1 MTGREFL
8 ERYGVTLL
16 IVGLLALVIAILP
29 GNAVEN
35 TAGSLTDSGST
46 VDDGVGGD
54 DVAGPDIG
62 GGSGTGGGVT
72 TGGGGST
79 GSGGVPGVGGGSG
92 TSGGAS
98 GAPVAGSAGKA
109 IFGKGLCRSDG
120 RESGIGPTMPPCS
133 VLQGGNGGATSR
145 GVTKD
150 KITIVRYVGQQ
161 DPGTAAILEQA
172 KLRDPEN
179 VKQVGYE
186 GLRVYMNQH
195 YNTYGREVVF
205 RTLNASGKG
214 DNDEAMKADAVK
226 IANDIKAFGVV
237 DGSPDAPIPPVLARE
252 LAQRGVTCVCTTSLS
267 SRFYTQQPPYI
278 IGSGLPTSDE
288 YAVQAA
294 EFIGK
299 RLKGKKAQWAGDDIN
314 PAQRYRTMT
323 RKFGLIYIEGSNGR
337 VDPEGVRAKDLMVK
351 ALAKYGLKFAATAGY
366 IYEGGRNAQD
376 VTNVVAKMKNA
387 KVTTVLTLTDPLY
400 PIFITQEATRQGWF
414 PEWFVTGSGLSDT
427 TAAGR
432 LYDGVQWRHAFG
444 ISPLWVTWKT
454 AAKSGGHRAFHHG
467 APSQDIEAGGVL
479 IDIYAA
485 FVGTMF
491 TGIHM
496 AGPNLTPDNF
506 ARGMFSYP
514 KTGGKPALPL
524 VYWTREFPTA
534 GKDFT
539 EVWFDADRRGPD
551 ERGEMGTGMMMKV
564 SGGKRYRPGLWPST
578 NPKAFV
584 EDGHEIA
591 VSDDPKLSG
600 DLPHEQDGHTHT
612 GTCMSCPGYKTTGG
626 DGKP

>member
-16 IVGLLALVIAILP
+16 IVGLLALIIAVLP
-29 GNAVEN
+29 GNAVRN
-35 TAGSLTDSGST
+35 TAGSLTETGNSIDTPIG
-46 VDDGVGGD
+46 DG
-54 DVAGPDIG
+54 DVAAPGEIDDLTVGDGSSGGAG
-62 GGSGTGGGVT
+62 GGSGI
-72 TGGGGST
+72 
-79 GSGGVPGVGGGSG
+79 PGVGGGG
-92 TSGGAS
+92 GGA
-98 GAPVAGSAGKA
+98 GGGGGGPVAGSAGKA
-109 IFGKGLCRSDG
+109 IFGKGLCRSDN
-120 RESGIGPTMPPCS
+120 RQSGIGPTMPPCS
-133 VLQGGNGGATSR
+133 LLQGSNGGATSR

-172 KLRDPEN
+172 RLRDPEN

-186 GLRVYMNQH
+186 ALRVYNNQH

-252 LAQRGVTCVCTTSLS
+252 LAQRGVVCVCTTSLS

-278 IGSGLPTSDE
+278 IGSGLPTADE
-288 YAVQAA
+288 YAAQAG
-294 EFIGK
+294 EFVGK
-299 RLKGKKAQWAGDDIN
+299 RLKGKRAQWAGDDVN
-314 PAQRYRTMT
+314 PAQGYRNTT
-323 RKFGLIYIEGSNGR
+323 RRFGLINIEGSNGR
-337 VDPEGVRAKDLMVK
+337 VDPEGLRAKELMVK
-351 ALAKYGLKFAATAGY
+351 SFAKYGMKFAATAGY

-376 VTNVVAKMKNA
+376 VTNVVAKMRAA
-387 KVTTVLTLTDPLY
+387 KVTTVLMIVDPLY

-414 PEWFVTGSGLSDT
+414 PEWFITGSGLSDT

-454 AAKSGGHRAFHHG
+454 AARSGGHRAFHHG
-467 APSQDIEAGGVL
+467 APQRNINDGGVL
-479 IDIYAA
+479 IDIYAT

-506 ARGMFSYP
+506 AAGMFRYP

-539 EVWFDADRRGPD
+539 EVWYDANRTGPD
-551 ERGEMGTGMMMKV
+551 ERGDSGTGMMMKV
-564 SGGKRYRPGLWPST
+564 SSGKRYRPGQWPTT

-584 EDGHEIA
+584 EDGQEIA

-600 DLPHEQDGHTHT
+600 DVPHEQDGHTHS
-612 GTCMSCPGYKTTGG
+612 GACMSCSGFKTSGG